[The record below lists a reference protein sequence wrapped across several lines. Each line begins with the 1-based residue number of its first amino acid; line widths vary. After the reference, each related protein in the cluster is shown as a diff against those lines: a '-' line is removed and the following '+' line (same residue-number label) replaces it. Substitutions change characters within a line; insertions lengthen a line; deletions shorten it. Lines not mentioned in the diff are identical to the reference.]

1 MQVGVCVC
9 ERERER
15 ERERVQIPVS
25 KCVHACGFACV
36 CIHVFGCLF
45 AEWVLPP
52 AKKSI
57 NVLSKIITSIPA
69 KVGFEQIK
77 QNLFCFLQ
85 LFSC

>member
-1 MQVGVCVC
+1 M
-9 ERERER
+9 
-15 ERERVQIPVS
+15 
-25 KCVHACGFACV
+25 HACGFACV

-85 LFSC
+85 LFSCCVQFDLDSKNKIEHRGIF